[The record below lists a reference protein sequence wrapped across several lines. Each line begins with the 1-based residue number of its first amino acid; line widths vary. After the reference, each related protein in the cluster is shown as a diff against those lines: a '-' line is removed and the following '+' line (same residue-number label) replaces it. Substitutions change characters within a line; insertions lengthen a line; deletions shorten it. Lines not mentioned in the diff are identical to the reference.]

1 MRDFALSAGN
11 KGPTGRL
18 EPIGTFS
25 TENVRMIKQPFQEFR
40 FSPVTAKYFKIR
52 TLKNHGGSEAV
63 RAFEMQ
69 LLGKLD

>member
-1 MRDFALSAGN
+1 M
-11 KGPTGRL
+11 
-18 EPIGTFS
+18 I
-25 TENVRMIKQPFQEFR
+25 MIKQPFQEFR

-52 TLKNHGGSEAV
+52 TLKNHDGSEAV